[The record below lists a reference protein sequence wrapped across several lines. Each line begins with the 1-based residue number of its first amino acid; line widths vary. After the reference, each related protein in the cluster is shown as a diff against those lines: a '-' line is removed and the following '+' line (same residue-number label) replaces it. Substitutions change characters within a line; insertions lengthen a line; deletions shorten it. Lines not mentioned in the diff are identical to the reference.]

1 MASTSVRAE
10 TEKTSASVGSKDVE
24 SNKITG
30 SVNQMVN
37 PFSKR
42 AKLLDRPPHFPV
54 ANFGRGEVEK
64 STPPVQ
70 PKNVASNNTT
80 QSSGGQINPFS
91 KKDRALNRPTPDFPA
106 VANFGRAEVEKSIPP
121 VQPKN
126 VKTTKTTELYGGQI
140 NPFFKKAGA
149 LDRPTPDFPVAN
161 FGRGEVE
168 KSTPSVQPKNVVSN
182 NTTQAS
188 GGQINPFSKKAGAL
202 DRPTPDFPVANFGRA
217 EAHKSTPPVQPE
229 NVASNK
235 TTQCSGGQI
244 NPFSKKAR
252 ALDRTTPDFPVANFR
267 RAEAEKRTPPV
278 QLKDVVSSKTTDS
291 SSNKVNPFSKRARG
305 VTRPSHFPVPNFVE
319 AQAVNSC
326 PPILSKDVAF
336 KNTDSSSE
344 VNPFSKKAKGMGGQT

>member
-1 MASTSVRAE
+1 MRYLDWAYSIFFFTKDYAKLKDQPARTPVASFVRAK

-30 SVNQMVN
+30 SVSQRVN

-42 AKLLDRPPHFPV
+42 AKRLDRPPHFPV

-70 PKNVASNNTT
+70 PKNVVSNNTT

-91 KKDRALNRPTPDFPA
+91 KKARALDRPTPDFPA

-121 VQPKN
+121 VQPKI

-140 NPFFKKAGA
+140 NPFSNKAGA
-149 LDRPTPDFPVAN
+149 LDRPTPDFPVAI

-168 KSTPSVQPKNVVSN
+168 KSTPPVQPKNIASN
-182 NTTQAS
+182 NTTQYS
-188 GGQINPFSKKAGAL
+188 GGQINPFSKKTRAL
-202 DRPTPDFPVANFGRA
+202 DRPTPDFHVANFGRA
-217 EAHKSTPPVQPE
+217 EV
-229 NVASNK
+229 
-235 TTQCSGGQI
+235 
-244 NPFSKKAR
+244 
-252 ALDRTTPDFPVANFR
+252 
-267 RAEAEKRTPPV
+267 EKRTPPV
-278 QLKDVVSSKTTDS
+278 QLKDFTSSKTTDS

-305 VTRPSHFPVPNFVE
+305 VTRPSHFLVPNFVE
-319 AQAVNSC
+319 AQAVKSC